1 MRLHPRP
8 SSPTI
13 TLPPPFAL
21 THGPPSSNFSR
32 LSRSRLARLLLA
44 ILLVISLHRL
54 LLSNFSEP
62 DQKNIVKSN
71 LNDQEESDFGSI
83 DQVEGGRTVTFGSY
97 LDELY
102 ERQKGNEGQREQLL
116 WLTISNRHLVHST
129 TAVLAHFVESLN
141 EDRPE
146 GLEDRK
152 GPGREGEVVLVVLCA
167 DAKCLEESARKNWR
181 AYGGYRLMNPTEA
194 STIDWIKLSGTSS
207 RHVMRTCH

>member
-1 MRLHPRP
+1 
-8 SSPTI
+8 
-13 TLPPPFAL
+13 
-21 THGPPSSNFSR
+21 
-32 LSRSRLARLLLA
+32 
-44 ILLVISLHRL
+44 LVITLHRL
-54 LLSNFSEP
+54 LLSEFSKARETT
-62 DQKNIVKSN
+62 VAKSI
-71 LNDQEESDFGSI
+71 LNKEESDFGRI

-102 ERQKGNEGQREQLL
+102 VALEKKEGKRERLL
-116 WLTISNRHLVHST
+116 WLTILNRHVVHST
-129 TAVLAHFVESLN
+129 TAVLAHFIESLD

-167 DAKCLEESARKNWR
+167 DAECLEESARKNWR